1 VTNQYIVPGFP
12 FSIWVNETGT
22 QDEIVLGGF
31 IAETTST
38 GGTVSGAGSS
48 AGTDTAVA
56 VGAWLQSGIGSSAG
70 SNTATAVGA
79 WLQSGVGS
87 SAGTDTA
94 SGVGSD
100 LQAGTGSAAG
110 SNTATAVGHWLQSGV
125 GNATGTN
132 AATGFSAAVPN
143 VGSSAGSNIAT
154 AVGAWV
160 QAGVGSS
167 VGSNLTTAIASWV
180 QSGVGS
186 STGTNAAVGTS
197 PAVVPTEDHSFD
209 TSFSGSDF
217 STYTTADFG
226 GDFSRSDFS
235 VYYVQNIVSGVG
247 ISVGGNIAAALST
260 TEVFIPPVFPPVP
273 EVVRLWHPATE
284 YHRVQAPR
292 ATRIYRRGTELRRL
306 APQSMKRRYG

>member
-1 VTNQYIVPGFP
+1 VLAPLLARTRLLELGQTFKLVLALLLDRIQPRRLVP
-12 FSIWVNETGT
+12 
-22 QDEIVLGGF
+22 
-31 IAETTST
+31 
-38 GGTVSGAGSS
+38 
-48 AGTDTAVA
+48 
-56 VGAWLQSGIGSSAG
+56 
-70 SNTATAVGA
+70 
-79 WLQSGVGS
+79 
-87 SAGTDTA
+87 
-94 SGVGSD
+94 
-100 LQAGTGSAAG
+100 
-110 SNTATAVGHWLQSGV
+110 WLQSGV

-132 AATGFSAAVPN
+132 TAVAFSAAVSN

-167 VGSNLTTAIASWV
+167 VGSNLAAAIASWV
-180 QSGVGS
+180 QAGTGS
-186 STGTNAAVGTS
+186 SAGSNTAIGEGSFIGA
-197 PAVVPTEDHSFD
+197 EDHSFD
-209 TSFSGSDF
+209 TSFSSSDF

-247 ISVGGNIAAALST
+247 ISVGGNIAAAVST

-292 ATRIYRRGTELRRL
+292 ATRIYKRGTELRRL